1 MASVNFLY
9 RSTKD
14 TSNLNVRLLYRY
26 NEKDYVIGGKSKLTV
41 SKFYWK
47 KIHLQ
52 KRPKDTDDANL
63 QVETN
68 NEINK
73 LTNHILKAFGSA
85 NPEKI
90 DKRWLENVIDLYYNP
105 SKDEQIPTTIVEY
118 IDFYIQYRRF
128 ELKRTSIQKYT
139 VIRKKLEQLQE
150 QRKHPIYIK
159 DINDK
164 FKNEFIAFYHSKG
177 YAQNTIQR
185 ELSFIKTFCKHAR
198 SQGIET
204 SPQLDN
210 LKAEKEKPPKIYLTT
225 EELEQIENIE
235 EKLSDSL
242 LNARDW
248 LIISCYTGQRVS
260 DFMRFDTSMIR
271 IENKKDKFTG
281 ETKQVHLLEFT
292 QVKTGKLMTIPLFKK
307 VLDILEQRG
316 GKFPY
321 KISSQRY
328 NDFIKTVCE
337 KAKINTPTIGSRHK
351 ETKPKSGN
359 YRKKDGIYEKW
370 ELVTSH
376 IGRRSFA
383 TNFYGKIP
391 TTFLKY
397 VTGHSTEAMFLNYI
411 GKSNKDMAMEISN
424 YIE

>member
-14 TSNLNVRLLYRY
+14 TANLNVRLLYRH
-26 NEKDYVIGGKSKLTV
+26 NGKDYVVGGKSKLSV
-41 SKFYWK
+41 NRHYWEK
-47 KIHLQ
+47 VHPQ
-52 KRPKDTDDANL
+52 KRIKDSDNANL

-73 LTNHILKAFGSA
+73 LTNHILKAFETA

-90 DKRWLENVIDLYYNP
+90 DKGWLDNVIDLYYNP
-105 SKDEQIPTTIVEY
+105 AKDEQIPNTIVEY
-118 IDFYIQYRRF
+118 IDFYIQYRKF
-128 ELKRTSIQKYT
+128 ELKKTSIQKYT
-139 VIRKKLEQLQE
+139 VIRKKLEKLE
-150 QRKHPIYIK
+150 ELRKHPIYIR
-159 DINDK
+159 DINDR
-164 FKNEFIAFYHSKG
+164 FKNEFIAFYHSQG

-198 SQGIET
+198 TLGIET

-210 LKAEKEKPPKIYLTT
+210 LKADKEKPAKIYLTP
-225 EELEQIENIE
+225 EELQQIETIE
-235 EKLSDSL
+235 EPLSESL
-242 LNARDW
+242 SNARDW

-260 DFMRFDTSMIR
+260 DFMRFDMSMIR
-271 IENKKDKFTG
+271 VENKKDKNTG
-281 ETKQVHLLEFT
+281 EIKQIHLLEFT

-316 GKFPY
+316 DKFPY
-321 KISSQRY
+321 KISAQRY
-328 NDFIKTVCE
+328 NDFIKTVCQ
-337 KAKINTPTIGSRHK
+337 KAKINSLTKGSLYK
-351 ETKPKSGN
+351 ETEPESGI
-359 YRKKDGIYEKW
+359 YRKKEGMYEKW

-411 GKSNKDMAMEISN
+411 GKSNKDMAMEMTQ
-424 YIE
+424 YFE

>member
-14 TSNLNVRLLYRY
+14 TSSLNVRLLYRY

-52 KRPKDTDDANL
+52 KRPKDVDDANL

-328 NDFIKTVCE
+328 NDFIKAVCE

-359 YRKKDGIYEKW
+359 YRKKDGVYEKW